1 MAKLDY
7 TIGRGSYRPVDEG
20 RLSNHLKFY
29 MGGINKDNEKFIF
42 ISGKNRFE
50 INFEEKIIRPIKAED
65 DERKQNYYDECKEV
79 WERRTIKEINEH
91 AAYNMGQFL
100 YRFANRNFS
109 GMQMRPWY
117 KMIDGAQI
125 VE

>member
-1 MAKLDY
+1 MNFMEIKKL
-7 TIGRGSYRPVDEG
+7 
-20 RLSNHLKFY
+20 
-29 MGGINKDNEKFIF
+29 KDCKRVLIDFTVI
-42 ISGKNRFE
+42 RFE

-65 DERKQNYYDECKEV
+65 DERNQNYYDECKEV

-125 VE
+125 IE